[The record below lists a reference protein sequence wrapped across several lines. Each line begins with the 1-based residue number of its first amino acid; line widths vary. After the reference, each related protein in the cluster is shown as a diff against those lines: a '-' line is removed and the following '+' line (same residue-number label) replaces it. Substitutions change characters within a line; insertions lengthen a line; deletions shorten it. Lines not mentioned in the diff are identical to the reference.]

1 MAAASG
7 LERGLRLGRVA
18 RRLAENELLDG
29 AAGARHLFAATSAQL
44 GVESQL
50 LLRLRQPAL
59 VAIDV
64 AEAIVAHL
72 RAWLKLNDF
81 AKLGR
86 GLFLLAARRIEG
98 AELEQRLVQ
107 MRRQLHCALRK

>member
-18 RRLAENELLDG
+18 RRLAENEFLDG

-59 VAIDV
+59 VAIDL
-64 AEAIVAHL
+64 AEALVAHL

-81 AKLGR
+81 AKLVHD
-86 GLFLLAARRIEG
+86 LSLPAARLIED
-98 AELEQRLVQ
+98 ANL
-107 MRRQLHCALRK
+107 